1 MTQALL
7 ALLLGGFAA
16 IAGGL
21 SSRGSRGS
29 DEDPAALPQDDGLPP
44 PPDDR
49 TPPTDDAPDVL
60 PPPVA
65 GANPPPPPPP
75 PAIDGPDDGGAV
87 TQPPSVPAPPPPAAA
102 PAPPPPAP
110 GPGWAGL
117 SAEEQLVVELVNRAR
132 MDPAREVARLQEPL
146 ASGIPS
152 TPAEPLAVTRELSA
166 AARGHS
172 QDMDNR
178 DFFAHTNPD
187 GVTASA
193 RAVAAGHGSTFVGE
207 NIGWI
212 GSSNTGFDSQARA
225 EAHHQNLWNSDGHQR
240 NLMFADW
247 TEIGVGYDYG
257 DYRNLAGSTFVTQ
270 MFGDRGR
277 TYLTGV
283 VIADRDA
290 DAFYDIGEGMGGV
303 SITASNATSSFATQ
317 TWGSGGYTL
326 QLPPGTYDVRFEGGG
341 LSQPVLRQVTIGT
354 RNVKLDVVADGAL
367 TLSDVPEGTAGEPD
381 AAPEEAVVLSDFPT
395 IPMPDL
401 PPEEAEEEVLV

>member
-1 MTQALL
+1 VTQALL

-21 SSRGSRGS
+21 SSRGSKGT
-29 DEDPAALPQDDGLPP
+29 DDDPAALPQDGPEAPPQVDIVAPPLEDMDAPP
-44 PPDDR
+44 PPVSG
-49 TPPTDDAPDVL
+49 TGQPPAP
-60 PPPVA
+60 PPPVME
-65 GANPPPPPPP
+65 
-75 PAIDGPDDGGAV
+75 GPDDGGAV
-87 TQPPSVPAPPPPAAA
+87 SPPPPTPAPPPPVAA
-102 PAPPPPAP
+102 PAPPPAT

-117 SAEEQLVVELVNRAR
+117 SAEEQLVVELINRAR

-152 TPAEPLAVTRELSA
+152 APAEPLAVTRELSA

-172 QDMDNR
+172 EDMDNR

-193 RAVAAGHGSTFVGE
+193 RAMAAGHGSTFVGE

-212 GSSNTGFDSQARA
+212 GSSNTNFNTQVRA

-257 DYRNLAGSTFVTQ
+257 EYRDLAGSTFVTQ

-303 SITASNATSSFATQ
+303 SITATNATSTFATQ
-317 TWGSGGYTL
+317 TWGSGGYSL
-326 QLPPGTYDVRFEGGG
+326 QLPAGTYDVRFEGGG
-341 LSQPVLRQVTIGT
+341 LQAPVLRQVTIGT
-354 RNVKLDVVADGAL
+354 RNVKLDVIEGGAL
-367 TLSDVPEGTAGEPD
+367 TLSEAPPE
-381 AAPEEAVVLSDFPT
+381 AAPEMADTLDLLPLV
-395 IPMPDL
+395 PMAEV
-401 PPEEAEEEVLV
+401 PPEALEDEADTVLV